1 MSSAP
6 TDGLSGMEATTFR
19 ATVELAGKTATG
31 VRVPAEVVE
40 ALGSGKQPLVHV
52 TIEDHRYRSKVA
64 VRGGEYKLP
73 ISAENRAGAGIEAGD
88 EVTVTLALDTDPRE
102 VALPA
107 DLDAALSA
115 EARRVFDGLSN
126 SRKGWFV
133 DNVESAKTAET
144 RERRVAKAVERLAA
158 GG

>member
-1 MSSAP
+1 M
-6 TDGLSGMEATTFR
+6 
-19 ATVELAGKTATG
+19 
-31 VRVPAEVVE
+31 
-40 ALGSGKQPLVHV
+40 HV
-52 TIEDHRYRSKVA
+52 TIADHRYRSKVA

-107 DLDAALSA
+107 DLDAALTA

-144 RERRVAKAVERLAA
+144 RARRVAKAVERLGDARA
-158 GG
+158 